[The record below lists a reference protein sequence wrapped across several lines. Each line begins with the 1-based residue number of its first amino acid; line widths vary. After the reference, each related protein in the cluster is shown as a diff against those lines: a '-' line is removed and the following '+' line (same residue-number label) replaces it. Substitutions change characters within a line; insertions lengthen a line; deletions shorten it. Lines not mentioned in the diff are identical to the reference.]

1 MLLSAVVQMCLSR
14 TIYHLRNR
22 KHFPC
27 FYRVMETRVFPQLFR
42 VLPNLHE
49 GFYNSIETQ
58 RKCFLFLLENS
69 RPFSLSIQPLTA
81 VAILNYGKRDF
92 AEAEGRKTEIEER
105 CMRRRRGG
113 GRNKKFNA
121 GPEGRN
127 LAKETENQRGF
138 A

>member
-1 MLLSAVVQMCLSR
+1 MLKFLPWTSENLM
-14 TIYHLRNR
+14 HL
-22 KHFPC
+22 F
-27 FYRVMETRVFPQLFR
+27 
-42 VLPNLHE
+42 VLWPTLH
-49 GFYNSIETQ
+49 
-58 RKCFLFLLENS
+58 S

-81 VAILNYGKRDF
+81 FAILSYGKRDF

-113 GRNKKFNA
+113 GRGKKFNA

>member
-1 MLLSAVVQMCLSR
+1 M
-14 TIYHLRNR
+14 
-22 KHFPC
+22 
-27 FYRVMETRVFPQLFR
+27 FPQLFR

-81 VAILNYGKRDF
+81 FAILSYGKRDF
-92 AEAEGRKTEIEER
+92 AEAEIEER
-105 CMRRRRGG
+105 CMRRQRGG
-113 GRNKKFNA
+113 GRGKKFNA

-127 LAKETENQRGF
+127 LAKETENQKEF

>member
-1 MLLSAVVQMCLSR
+1 MADLAAAGCSFIGVIICFHV
-14 TIYHLRNR
+14 RN
-22 KHFPC
+22 
-27 FYRVMETRVFPQLFR
+27 V
-42 VLPNLHE
+42 N
-49 GFYNSIETQ
+49 
-58 RKCFLFLLENS
+58 NS

-81 VAILNYGKRDF
+81 FAILSYGKRDF
-92 AEAEGRKTEIEER
+92 AEAEGRKTEIEKR

-113 GRNKKFNA
+113 GRGKKLNA

>member
-1 MLLSAVVQMCLSR
+1 MIRSLC
-14 TIYHLRNR
+14 
-22 KHFPC
+22 
-27 FYRVMETRVFPQLFR
+27 MEA
-42 VLPNLHE
+42 
-49 GFYNSIETQ
+49 
-58 RKCFLFLLENS
+58 NS

-81 VAILNYGKRDF
+81 FTILGYGKRDF

-105 CMRRRRGG
+105 CMRGG
-113 GRNKKFNA
+113 GRGKKFNA

>member
-1 MLLSAVVQMCLSR
+1 MSRKASNDVFKPASEMVNDIHLNELADAPCPSLPCLD
-14 TIYHLRNR
+14 
-22 KHFPC
+22 
-27 FYRVMETRVFPQLFR
+27 
-42 VLPNLHE
+42 
-49 GFYNSIETQ
+49 
-58 RKCFLFLLENS
+58 S
-69 RPFSLSIQPLTA
+69 RPFSLSIQPRTA
-81 VAILNYGKRDF
+81 FAKLSYGKRDF

-113 GRNKKFNA
+113 GRGKKFNA

>member
-1 MLLSAVVQMCLSR
+1 MRDRERPGPSE
-14 TIYHLRNR
+14 NR
-22 KHFPC
+22 
-27 FYRVMETRVFPQLFR
+27 
-42 VLPNLHE
+42 
-49 GFYNSIETQ
+49 
-58 RKCFLFLLENS
+58 

-81 VAILNYGKRDF
+81 FAILSYGKRDF

-113 GRNKKFNA
+113 GRGKKLNA

-127 LAKETENQRGF
+127 LAKEPENQRGF

>member
-1 MLLSAVVQMCLSR
+1 MLWSFAYIFNDSFIVFLSVSC
-14 TIYHLRNR
+14 
-22 KHFPC
+22 
-27 FYRVMETRVFPQLFR
+27 
-42 VLPNLHE
+42 
-49 GFYNSIETQ
+49 
-58 RKCFLFLLENS
+58 

-81 VAILNYGKRDF
+81 FAKLSYGKRDF

-105 CMRRRRGG
+105 CMRRRSGG
-113 GRNKKFNA
+113 GRGKKFNA